1 MRVVAKQVEI
11 GGLESE
17 RDELLSIKAGKVWR
31 TELWAAIKLFVLGY
45 IDAETG
51 LKGYDGCAY
60 RLNLRWG
67 EEGRHVTAGSL
78 RAALETS
85 ERNNFRLE
93 WAYWF
98 AEQSAD
104 IADLL
109 GRHVKPTKTAEEMNA
124 DIIAVMRE
132 LLGHKLVE
140 QILRGAKAR

>member
-1 MRVVAKQVEI
+1 MRANAKQVEI
-11 GGLESE
+11 GGLGSE
-17 RDELLSIKAGKVWR
+17 RDELLSIKAGKIWR
-31 TELWAAIKLFVLGY
+31 TELWSALKLFVLGY

-93 WAYWF
+93 WSYWF
-98 AEQSAD
+98 AEQSNE
-104 IADLL
+104 IAVLL
-109 GRHVKPTKTAEEMNA
+109 ARQVKPQKTADQKLA
-124 DIIAVMRE
+124 DTDDEIRE
-132 LLGHKLVE
+132 TLSHKQAEALF
-140 QILRGAKAR
+140 RRRDAR